1 MFRKA
6 IAPALL
12 GALLA
17 VPAFAQDV
25 PMVKSIDVETSLSDL
40 NNAEAAAYW
49 QALDA
54 DLEAAIAAQLVGRLG
69 DQGMDIK
76 IDMSEVELANYF
88 EAAVGSAETKL
99 QGTVNVV
106 DMNNNA
112 NFETF
117 DLTVSMD
124 QALPMLPPG
133 TDLTIIPPTSTE
145 VYAGVVAAFA
155 KAVVDRIDG

>member
-25 PMVKSIDVETSLSDL
+25 PMVRSIDVETSLSDL

-49 QALDA
+49 QTLDA
-54 DLEAAIAAQLVGRLG
+54 DLEAGIAAQLIGRLG
-69 DQGMDIK
+69 DEGMDIK

-88 EAAVGSAETKL
+88 EAAVGSA
-99 QGTVNVV
+99 
-106 DMNNNA
+106 
-112 NFETF
+112 
-117 DLTVSMD
+117 
-124 QALPMLPPG
+124 
-133 TDLTIIPPTSTE
+133 
-145 VYAGVVAAFA
+145 
-155 KAVVDRIDG
+155 

>member
-1 MFRKA
+1 
-6 IAPALL
+6 
-12 GALLA
+12 
-17 VPAFAQDV
+17 
-25 PMVKSIDVETSLSDL
+25 MVRSIDVETSLSDL

-49 QALDA
+49 QTLDA
-54 DLEAAIAAQLVGRLG
+54 DLEAAIAAQLIGRLG
-69 DQGMDIK
+69 DEGMDIK

-124 QALPMLPPG
+124 QALPLLPPG

>member
-25 PMVKSIDVETSLSDL
+25 PMVRSIDVETSLSDL

-49 QALDA
+49 QTLDA
-54 DLEAAIAAQLVGRLG
+54 DLEAGIAAQLIGRLG
-69 DQGMDIK
+69 DEGMDIK

-124 QALPMLPPG
+124 QALPLLPPG
-133 TDLTIIPPTSTE
+133 TDLNIIPPTSTE

>member
-1 MFRKA
+1 
-6 IAPALL
+6 
-12 GALLA
+12 
-17 VPAFAQDV
+17 
-25 PMVKSIDVETSLSDL
+25 
-40 NNAEAAAYW
+40 
-49 QALDA
+49 
-54 DLEAAIAAQLVGRLG
+54 
-69 DQGMDIK
+69 
-76 IDMSEVELANYF
+76 
-88 EAAVGSAETKL
+88 ETKL

-124 QALPMLPPG
+124 QALPLLPPG
-133 TDLTIIPPTSTE
+133 TDLNIIPPTSTE

>member
-12 GALLA
+12 GVLLA

-25 PMVKSIDVETSLSDL
+25 PMVRSIDVETSLSDL

-49 QALDA
+49 QTLDA
-54 DLEAAIAAQLVGRLG
+54 DLEAAIAAQLIGRLG
-69 DQGMDIK
+69 DEGMDIK

-112 NFETF
+112 NLETF

-124 QALPMLPPG
+124 QALPLLPPG

>member
-17 VPAFAQDV
+17 VPAFAQDL
-25 PMVKSIDVETSLSDL
+25 PMIKSIDVQTSLNDL
-40 NNAEAAAYW
+40 NNPEAAAYW
-49 QALDA
+49 QTLDA
-54 DLEAAIAAQLVGRLG
+54 DLEAAIAAQLVGRLA

-88 EAAVGSAETKL
+88 QAAVGSAETKL
-99 QGTVNVV
+99 QGTVNVI
-106 DMNNNA
+106 DMNNNS

-117 DLTVSMD
+117 DLTVTMD
-124 QALPMLPPG
+124 QALPMMPAG
-133 TDLTIIPPTSTE
+133 TDITVIPPTSTE

-155 KAVVDRIDG
+155 KAVADRIDG